1 MPRRVPAA
9 YDGRNSTSPA
19 HGRSGPRPR
28 RRLRT
33 AAVGAVVAAAVLS
46 GGAATP
52 VAAAPPGP
60 APSDSGRGGPAPSG
74 HGHGDPELQRALADL
89 VAAPG
94 GPPGAIAILTRD
106 GLRQVYRAGTAEV
119 GTRRPPRPD
128 DHMRIAS
135 VAKAFSGAV
144 ALSLVDRQALHLD
157 DTIGRLLPRLPAAWH
172 AVTLRQMLQH
182 TSGLPDYSKSQAFQ
196 DIVRADPRHH
206 FDSRRL
212 LDFVADRPLGFP
224 PGSRYAYS
232 NSDNIAVALMA
243 EQVTGRSYES
253 LLRQLV
259 YGPLDL
265 KRTGLPQGYLLPRP
279 FLHGYLTAPGEPPE
293 DVSEAISASGAW
305 ASGGIV
311 STPADLSRFIGGYA
325 GPELLS
331 PTTRRAQQ
339 DFLPGGSS
347 EPAGPGVN
355 AAGLGLFRY
364 TTRCGTVL
372 GHTGNTPGYTQF
384 AAATRDG
391 RRTVTV
397 SVTSQATL
405 DPALLAR
412 LRATEEKFV
421 CALLGD
427 RGPEDRGFR
436 P

>member
-9 YDGRNSTSPA
+9 YDGRSSTSPA
-19 HGRSGPRPR
+19 CGPTGPRPR
-28 RRLRT
+28 WRFRA
-33 AAVGAVVAAAVLS
+33 AAVGAAVAAAVLS
-46 GGAATP
+46 GGVTAPAA
-52 VAAAPPGP
+52 AAAPPGP
-60 APSDSGRGGPAPSG
+60 GTYDS
-74 HGHGDPELQRALADL
+74 GHGDPALQRALAEL

-94 GPPGAIAILTRD
+94 GPPGAIAVLTRD
-106 GLRQVYRAGTAEV
+106 GMRQVYRAGTAEV
-119 GTRRPPRPD
+119 GTGRPLRPG
-128 DHMRIAS
+128 DHMRVAS

-144 ALSLVDRQALHLD
+144 ALSLVDRRALDLD
-157 DTIGRLLPRLPAAWH
+157 DTIGRRLPHLPAAWH
-172 AVTLRQMLQH
+172 AVTLRQLLQH
-182 TSGLPDYSKSQAFQ
+182 TSGLPDFSKSQAFQ

-212 LDFVADRPLGFP
+212 LDFVSGRPLVFP

-243 EQVTGRSYES
+243 EEATGRSYES

-259 YGPLDL
+259 DRPLGL
-265 KRTGLPQGYLLPRP
+265 TSTSLPQGYRLPRP
-279 FLHGYLTAPGEPPE
+279 FLHGYFTAPGEPPE

-331 PTTRRAQQ
+331 PATRHAQQ
-339 DFLPGGSS
+339 DFLPGGNS
-347 EPAGPGVN
+347 EPAGPGAN

-397 SVTSQATL
+397 SVTSQVSTN
-405 DPALLAR
+405 PALLTR
-412 LRATEEKFV
+412 LRATEEHFV
-421 CALLGD
+421 CALLND
-427 RGPEDRGFR
+427 RGPGAWGMR
-436 P
+436 PWRS